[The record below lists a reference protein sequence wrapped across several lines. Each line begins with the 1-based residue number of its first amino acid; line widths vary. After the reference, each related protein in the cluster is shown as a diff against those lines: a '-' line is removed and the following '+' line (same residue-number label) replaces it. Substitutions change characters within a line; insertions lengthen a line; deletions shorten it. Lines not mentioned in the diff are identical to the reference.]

1 MYKHCYF
8 YIESG
13 YMNVSAAQ
21 QEKFYDEILDLF
33 VKNGWEIKVPHSQG
47 VCPEIQNGK
56 SELYIHPQSL
66 SGDVDVELIG
76 KISNIL
82 NKGTQFKYYRFTDYG
97 EVYDWSDA
105 QYLEYLE
112 QNKSNIENDLLK
124 VFQTKRRNLYMQD
137 GVLSGPLRDVREK
150 YKRYRVGC
158 DRGGNSDNLEWKYV
172 SGIFKDLVLSGQI
185 LPGET
190 KMGICFRTAKSDETE
205 AIKNYL
211 AWCKGNDNPINDSTV
226 NEYSRE
232 TFNFSSKPDCDK
244 MNILFGYSAFI
255 KDLSEEQ
262 KGKVDVEDEEL
273 DL

>member
-47 VCPEIQNGK
+47 VCPQIRNGK

-66 SGDVDVELIG
+66 SGDIDVELIG

-97 EVYDWSDA
+97 EVYDWSDE
-105 QYLEYLE
+105 QYSEYLK
-112 QNKSNIENDLLK
+112 QNKSSIESDLLK
-124 VFQTKRRNLYMQD
+124 VFQTKRRNLYMQE

-158 DRGGNSDNLEWKYV
+158 DRGGNSNNLEWKYV
-172 SGIFKDLVLSGQI
+172 SEIFKDLVLSGKI
-185 LPGET
+185 IPGET
-190 KMGICFRTAKSDETE
+190 KMGICFRTAKSEETA
-205 AIKNYL
+205 AIKKYL
-211 AWCKGNDNPINDSTV
+211 AWCQESNKPVNDSTV

-232 TFNFSSKPDCDK
+232 NLNLYSKTDFDIS
-244 MNILFGYSAFI
+244 NVLFGYSAFI
-255 KDLSEEQ
+255 KELSEEQ
-262 KGKVDVEDEEL
+262 QQKEDTEDEEL